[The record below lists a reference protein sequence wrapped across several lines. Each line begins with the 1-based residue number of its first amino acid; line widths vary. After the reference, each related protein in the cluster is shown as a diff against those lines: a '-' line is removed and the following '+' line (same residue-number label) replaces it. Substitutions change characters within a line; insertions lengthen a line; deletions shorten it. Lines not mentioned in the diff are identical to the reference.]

1 MGPNLFNQNF
11 QAVRFKN
18 FLGVNGSRH
27 IQMVLFHST
36 CKKSSALLL
45 KMAVGG
51 WLLLVLELE
60 DNFILINDIVQGVLS
75 IEIYLR

>member
-27 IQMVLFHST
+27 VQTVLFHST